1 MKHRISVTTATFG
14 LLAAAALGLAGAAAA
29 APLGEQNA
37 LDAVNQLRGQGYTV
51 SVNLTNGSRDVP
63 LSECTVLEV
72 SVLNGTNAAGK
83 PLTPAEAG
91 TVYVDANCPND
102 DQD

>member
-1 MKHRISVTTATFG
+1 
-14 LLAAAALGLAGAAAA
+14 
-29 APLGEQNA
+29 
-37 LDAVNQLRGQGYTV
+37 
-51 SVNLTNGSRDVP
+51 

-72 SVLNGTNAAGK
+72 SGLNGTNAAGK